1 MPSLK
6 YRKLWMLWTP
16 FKPRESKLP
25 SQTLT
30 PLDCFLPAETIGRTL
45 AHWPLRRCSNVWSGT
60 FWRSPSLSAP
70 SRCANSV
77 AFASVLRMSP
87 CAIWWTTGAHVSL
100 WRAEK
105 SELPSSNLS
114 AECVRNCCVCE
125 EPLLLSTNQTFAM
138 CALATSCLPDPFF
151 LSLCI

>member
-1 MPSLK
+1 MDK
-6 YRKLWMLWTP
+6 RACDRGRKWCGWNAETHGWWHHLYTISAGETLSWTP
-16 FKPRESKLP
+16 GSGPRCIIQIVLLKQDYAFE
-25 SQTLT
+25 
-30 PLDCFLPAETIGRTL
+30 DVCAFF
-45 AHWPLRRCSNVWSGT
+45 H
-60 FWRSPSLSAP
+60 
-70 SRCANSV
+70 RCANSV

-87 CAIWWTTGAHVSL
+87 CVIWWTTGARVSL

-125 EPLLLSTNQTFAM
+125 EPLSLSTNQTFAV

-151 LSLCI
+151 LSLCV